1 MPEVSEISKREL
13 LDKTGISYGQLYR
26 WKRERL
32 IPEEW
37 FVKRSAITG
46 QETYFPRLQIL
57 DRIEAILD
65 LKEDHS
71 LEEIREMLASE
82 HSRLIGRE
90 KVKELGIVPVKLLD
104 RAPALKKKKEF
115 KRSELAFL
123 TMLDEALSK
132 RRLTNKEYDDLI
144 GRSLPLIEE
153 NESANMVVFLLKAT
167 GKFYVSLA
175 RENNQPIFDSG
186 IEVMKS
192 ASLADLVAKLKIG
205 RFETDDDSV
214 DENNSPSPSSSTNGN
229 PKIVN
234 IRL

>member
-1 MPEVSEISKREL
+1 MPETSEISKREL

-46 QETYFPRLQIL
+46 QETYFPKLQIL

-71 LEEIREMLASE
+71 LEEIREVLASE
-82 HSRLIGRE
+82 HSRLISRKRVE
-90 KVKELGIVPVKLLD
+90 ELDILPKGLLK
-104 RAPALKKKKEF
+104 RAKCLKKKEEF
-115 KRSELAFL
+115 KRSELAFMV
-123 TMLDEALSK
+123 MLGEIARERKL
-132 RRLTNKEYDDLI
+132 LNKDFDVLLE
-144 GRSLPLIEE
+144 RSLPLIEE
-153 NESANMVVFLLKAT
+153 NESANVV
-167 GKFYVSLA
+167 VSLISASDKLFVYMA
-175 RENNQPIFDSG
+175 REDKQPLFDSG
-186 IEVMKS
+186 IQIVKT

-205 RFETDDDSV
+205 RFEIDEPSDDV
-214 DENNSPSPSSSTNGN
+214 DGSDKTSNSSSN

-234 IRL
+234 LRL